1 MSLKNETK
9 YEDMVC
15 VLEELHDYM
24 PTISTTAIVDVSDTE
39 QTELT
44 YDDFHYILTGGD
56 LLTAA
61 RARGSQRIRKCGERP
76 KDRLEGIL
84 PVCEDWHAKM
94 CLLGVSDLSVPLFVL
109 YLVVTQLMHYDHNC
123 YTKY

>member
-1 MSLKNETK
+1 MYLQ
-9 YEDMVC
+9 YRQQ
-15 VLEELHDYM
+15 
-24 PTISTTAIVDVSDTE
+24 PTVDVSDTE

-56 LLTAA
+56 LLTTA

-94 CLLGVSDLSVPLFVL
+94 CLLGVSCFLCTLLLRIVNHLNIQNTVCYSYRYNYGMQYLYISSHNYILS
-109 YLVVTQLMHYDHNC
+109 
-123 YTKY
+123 